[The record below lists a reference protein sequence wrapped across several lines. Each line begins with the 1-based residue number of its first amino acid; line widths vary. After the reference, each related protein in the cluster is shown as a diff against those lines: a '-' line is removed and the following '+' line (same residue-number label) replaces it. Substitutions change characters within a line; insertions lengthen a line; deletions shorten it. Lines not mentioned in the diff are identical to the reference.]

1 MDPKAEFVKLI
12 EDITFY
18 ADIFILICLL
28 IIEGLVFY
36 RLKFKVDKSGLLT
49 LVLHLVISILRIADD
64 FFKVFKAISSMLVW
78 ISLHY
83 FTFEMWYIK
92 AMLTS
97 ESYQIS
103 LRNKN
108 KISKIKIAVAV
119 NMSIL
124 LFLYTVNDSYATLL
138 NSYQFYKDNAK
149 TFSLIFLLQ

>member
-18 ADIFILICLL
+18 TDIFILICLL

-97 ESYQIS
+97 ESY
-103 LRNKN
+103 
-108 KISKIKIAVAV
+108 
-119 NMSIL
+119 
-124 LFLYTVNDSYATLL
+124 
-138 NSYQFYKDNAK
+138 
-149 TFSLIFLLQ
+149 